1 MKRLILAVCLVIT
14 GGQFY
19 NNYAQFT
26 DPSITFDKTSF
37 NFGNFGELDGVKTHI
52 FTFTNNGS
60 QPLSI
65 FDITSTCGCTIPEW
79 SKEPI
84 PPGGKGTV
92 KVTYDPIG
100 RPGAFR
106 KSITVKSNARESSV
120 VLYIVGLVAP
130 KPKTVA
136 DDFPIKIGNLRLSTN
151 HLAMQT
157 VLNTQ
162 IKVDTI
168 QIFNESDSILNVML
182 TDPPP
187 HISFTVKPQSLEPK
201 KGGLIY
207 VTFDGNKVKDWGF
220 FVSRVMFKLNGQ
232 IIQDNMLA
240 ISGTLQEDFSYLTS
254 EQKLSAPKA
263 NLNEDSY
270 NFGTVTP
277 GQPVEHDF
285 TLKNEGKDPLIIRKI
300 TTTCGCTASKP
311 EKYEIKSGEST
322 NLKCTFDSR
331 GKTGKQFQTIT
342 VIVNDPLQSQVVLR
356 IIGNVEPKGK

>member
-1 MKRLILAVCLVIT
+1 MNRLILTLCLAIM

-26 DPSITFDKTSF
+26 EPSITFDKTSF
-37 NFGNFGELDGVKTHI
+37 NFGNFGELDGLKTHV

-60 QPLSI
+60 QPLTI

-84 PPGGKGTV
+84 APGGKGTV

-106 KSITVKSNARESSV
+106 KSINVKSNAREASV
-120 VLYIVGLVAP
+120 VLYIVGMVNP
-130 KPKTVA
+130 KPKTVS
-136 DDFPIKIGNLRLSTN
+136 DDFPIKIGKLRLSTN
-151 HLAMQT
+151 HLALQT
-157 VLNTQ
+157 ILNTQ

-168 QIFNESDSILNVML
+168 QIFNDSDSTLNVVL

-187 HISFTVKPQSLEPK
+187 YISFTLNPQTLEPK

-207 VTFDGNKVKDWGF
+207 VTFDGKKVKDWGF
-220 FVSRVMFKLNGQ
+220 IVNRVMFKLNGQ
-232 IIQDNMLA
+232 LVQDNMLA
-240 ISGTLQEDFSYLTS
+240 ISGTIQEDFSPLTAN
-254 EQKLSAPKA
+254 QKLSAPKA
-263 NLNEDSY
+263 KLNEESF
-270 NFGTVTP
+270 NFGTITP
-277 GQPVEHDF
+277 GQPVAHDF

-311 EKYEIKSGEST
+311 DKYEIASGEST
-322 NLKCTFDSR
+322 ILKCTFDSR
-331 GKTGKQFQTIT
+331 GKTGKQFQTVT
-342 VIVNDPLQSQVVLR
+342 VVVNDPLQSQLTLR
-356 IIGNVEPKGK
+356 IIGNVEPKGN